1 MEKQVTQPAPKKC
14 RKNERG
20 AALVTVLMIS
30 LLLLVVAAALLLEA
44 SMNTANVT
52 DATAEEQAYYA
63 AESGIQTVVNVLR
76 GNTVLPVTPVDL
88 RIDTTKSPTDPE
100 NEINYAKASK
110 LLTSNY
116 PGDTSTEARLSRWM
130 NYGGG
135 SFSDRVIL
143 GDTNPSTYTK
153 QNGLAF
159 KVTVRD
165 PDNLDNKVSFNTSCL
180 IDNVGPSKSWGVLP
194 GLPPGSPGL
203 TITYQQPSSAD
214 TTDLDVSSGYA
225 DTNFGKFEVTGSGT
239 ITERVRFVINVIMT
253 KPYYAEKTIRGFIEK
268 GSIPSTSPA
277 DTVKLFYDSQVF
289 ELLGSDITLSD
300 PAGRVFDQVNPTI
313 RIGYEVPL
321 STPETIIRGSISP
334 PEPTRLVIRS
344 TGFGPRGAEKQ
355 LEAVIYKNYF
365 DGLTAPSTLLLI
377 GPPPAVFN
385 PGNSRT
391 VGYSGRDVRRKKA
404 HIPPVGVTN
413 DTNLA
418 IVSSVLNPVSFK
430 GTLYG
435 TVSNVANELPSWLKT
450 PTALNAKL
458 LELKEVADA
467 SGRYFGPGVPPP
479 DKIGDFTTAKG
490 ITFIDGDLDFKG
502 QGGGLLIVTGDLT
515 LNGGFDWNGLVII
528 TGAGGMQRSGG
539 GEGNLQGNMI
549 IAPYNPDSLG
559 DSKIILDGF
568 LPPKYDINGGGIS
581 ATEQNSNKV
590 DDGLIA
596 ISNFIQGVAEK

>member
-76 GNTVLPVTPVDL
+76 HDTVANPLIVPSKP
-88 RIDTTKSPTDPE
+88 PTDPE
-100 NEINYAKASK
+100 NEIDYAKASK
-110 LLTSNY
+110 LLTSNK
-116 PGDTSTEARLSRWM
+116 PGDTSTEARLSRWI
-130 NYGGG
+130 NYGIG

-165 PDNLDNKVSFNTSCL
+165 PDNLDNKVSFNTSCI
-180 IDNVGPSKSWGVLP
+180 IDNVGDSKSWG
-194 GLPPGSPGL
+194 GL
-203 TITYQQPSSAD
+203 TISYVKPISAA
-214 TTDLDVSSGYA
+214 TTDLDVSSGSA
-225 DTNFGKFEVTGSGT
+225 DTNFGKFVVSGSGT
-239 ITERVRFVINVIMT
+239 IPARVRFVINVIMT
-253 KPYYAEKTIRGFIEK
+253 KPYYAEKTIRGFIEPGK
-268 GSIPSTSPA
+268 IPSTSAA

-289 ELLGSDITLSD
+289 ILLGSAITLSGGTTFEQEG
-300 PAGRVFDQVNPTI
+300 PPI
-313 RIGYEVPL
+313 RFGYEVTL
-321 STPETIIRGSISP
+321 STPESIINGSISP

-355 LEAVIYKNYF
+355 LEAIIYKNYF
-365 DGLTAPSTLLLI
+365 DGLTAPSPLLLI
-377 GPPPAVFN
+377 GPPTAVFN
-385 PGNSRT
+385 AGTSTNT
-391 VGYSGRDVRRKKA
+391 KYSGIDVRKKA
-404 HIPPVGVTN
+404 NLPPIGVTN

-418 IVSSVLNPVSFK
+418 IVNLALNPSGSYK
-430 GTLYG
+430 GKVYG
-435 TVSNVANELPSWLKT
+435 TASNVANELPSWLKT
-450 PTALNAKL
+450 PTALHAKL

-467 SGRYFGPGVPPP
+467 SGRYFAPGATPPQN
-479 DKIGDFTTAKG
+479 GDYGSFTTAKG
-490 ITFIDGDLDFKG
+490 ITFIDGDLTSFKG
-502 QGGGLLIVTGDLT
+502 QGGGILIVTGDLKIS
-515 LNGGFDWNGLVII
+515 GGFEWNGLMVI

-539 GEGNLQGNMI
+539 GEGTLQGNMI
-549 IAPYNPDSLG
+549 IAPYNPGSLG
-559 DSKIILDGF
+559 DPTIILNGF
-568 LPPKYDINGGGIS
+568 LPPKYDISGGGTS
-581 ATEQNSNKV
+581 ATEFNSNKV
-590 DDGLIA
+590 ESGLLA